1 MDEQGKIRVLEEAV
15 GLLSSNRHPHPCW
28 ASALAQIETDASGD
42 TGIIHPCHQNAA
54 RTVAR

>member
-28 ASALAQIETDASGD
+28 ASALAQLETDASGD
-42 TGIIHPCHQNAA
+42 TGIIHPCH
-54 RTVAR
+54 